1 MRRLC
6 GEMGVREYFLFKPD
20 YGTTGRSGVMRAYY
34 LMENRLVEIGA
45 RGMVGGEEEYESEAL
60 GLGLRAEGNRVRLR
74 DLATGRDLE
83 LPHEIEQA
91 RRAAEARIA
100 ELEALLNGS

>member
-1 MRRLC
+1 
-6 GEMGVREYFLFKPD
+6 
-20 YGTTGRSGVMRAYY
+20 
-34 LMENRLVEIGA
+34 
-45 RGMVGGEEEYESEAL
+45 MVGGEEEYESEAL

-74 DLATGRDLE
+74 DLATGRNLE
-83 LPHEIEQA
+83 LPHEIELA